1 MGTWSEK
8 NLEPGRKKAFGEG
21 FVASE
26 ALRDWQLG
34 DRLRQYK
41 SHVASGYRSLSPD
54 QMKEVSFPA
63 RVSRKIDGE
72 MWFLAYSEGEAV
84 LLNPKGKALW
94 GKIPVLEEAA
104 EKMGRAFGEGV
115 AIFAGELWRSK
126 PGGRERH
133 GELASLL
140 AQGAGAQAD
149 ALVFSAF
156 DVLDSPGRAAGN
168 FEEKA
173 ALLEQTLGSSGLAC
187 AALQE
192 TAADLAA
199 LERMYAQT
207 VDEGGAEGL
216 VARSAQGSAWKIKP
230 VHSVDAVVLGY
241 TYSISEP
248 DLARSLL
255 IGLQEGGERVRVLGT
270 VGNLGADEFRKEL
283 MQKLRALKAP
293 SRVRFPSPG
302 GSMYVFVEP
311 KLVVEVNANDILAIK
326 SDGEA
331 SRNAALKFS
340 GGEWV
345 SEGLENMPS
354 LVNPV
359 LSRLRTDKDAED
371 CEAPIRQIG
380 DWLLPAAS
388 AGVGAVPSAVLRRQ
402 AWKKETKGK
411 LAVRKLL
418 VWKTNKENEDGA
430 LEYPAYAVCWVDYS
444 AGRAKPLEKTVRP
457 ASSEAKAMEIAE
469 ALIAE
474 NIKKGWEPA

>member
-1 MGTWSEK
+1 MGSWAEK
-8 NLEPGRKKAFGEG
+8 NLEAGRKKAFGEG

-26 ALRDWQLG
+26 ALRDWQLA

-41 SHVASGYRSLSPD
+41 SHVASGYRSLSPE
-54 QMKEVSFPA
+54 QMKEVPFPA

-72 MWFLAYSEGEAV
+72 MWFLAYSEGAAV

-104 EKMGRAFGEGV
+104 AKMGRAFKEGL

-126 PGGRERH
+126 DGRERH
-133 GELASLL
+133 GDLASLL
-140 AQGAGAQAD
+140 AQGSGAEAD

-156 DVLDSPGRAAGN
+156 DVLESPGHSAGN
-168 FEEKA
+168 FEEKI

-187 AALQE
+187 AAPQLQV
-192 TAADLAA
+192 ADLAA
-199 LERMYAQT
+199 LERLYGQT
-207 VDEGGAEGL
+207 VVEGGAEGL

-255 IGLQEGGERVRVLGT
+255 IGLQEGSDRVRVLGT

-283 MQKLRALKAP
+283 MQKLRDLKAP

-331 SRNAALKFS
+331 SRNAALKFAD
-340 GGEWV
+340 GEWV

-359 LSRLRTDKDAED
+359 LSRLRSDKDAD
-371 CEAPIRQIG
+371 DIEAPIRQIG
-380 DWLLPAAS
+380 DWLLPKAQAEEGAA
-388 AGVGAVPSAVLRRQ
+388 PSSILRRQ

-418 VWKTNKENEDGA
+418 VWKTNKEEADGV

-457 ASSEAKAMEIAE
+457 ASTEAKAMELAE
-469 ALIAE
+469 ALVAE